1 MRKSDKLE
9 NIKRVNLLNEQRTAM
24 VKEGALDNKFSSKRT
39 IIDNIYNILKADGV
53 EGRYKDEYWLGVT
66 KLKEVLA
73 KYGIDYD
80 LVDAKYEHQQ
90 DANTQLPNS
99 KIYVFNLTVMDK
111 MGKQH
116 VLPLKVSCAFIGR
129 TGTME
134 DTEYELTYYIMA

>member
-9 NIKRVNLLNEQRTAM
+9 NIKRVNLLREQRTAM
-24 VKEGALDNKFSSKRT
+24 VKEGALDNKFSSKKT
-39 IIDNIYNILKADGV
+39 IIDNIYKILESESVQA
-53 EGRYKDEYWLGVT
+53 RYKDEYWLGVT

-73 KYGIDYD
+73 KYGIEYD
-80 LVDAKYEHQQ
+80 LIDAKYEHQR